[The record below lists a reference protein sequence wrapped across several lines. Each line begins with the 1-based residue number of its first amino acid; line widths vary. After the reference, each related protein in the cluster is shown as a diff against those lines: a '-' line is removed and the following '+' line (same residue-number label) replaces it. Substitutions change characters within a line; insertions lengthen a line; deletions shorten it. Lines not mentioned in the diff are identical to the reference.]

1 MTDVNTKLPVESCP
15 SREIGRNPAGRG
27 RSGRRC
33 AFSLVEVLLVVTLL
47 SLIVLVLMTV
57 FNSTQ
62 SAFRTGVTQT
72 DVLEGGRVAMDMI
85 VSDLK
90 VMTPSG
96 SFSNNPSLLPNADM
110 NVNLYATA
118 NGDNNYQPLIQSL
131 TGSIIGEQRTNVLE
145 NFFMISRQNLNGH
158 DFWVGTGYTV
168 IATNASPL
176 FPLYRFTT
184 NSPVSTSS
192 PANLFSA
199 FILAI
204 QASAYTNAG
213 WSHLIDGVVDLRMQA
228 FDVNG
233 YQMTNSIQ
241 VNSGVTTFYTNA
253 FILPPPPQ
261 WGFPQWGENTYYF
274 FSNTIPASVEV
285 QMGVL
290 EDRVL
295 QRGES
300 LPAQSTVQSNYLSQE
315 AAHVRVFRQ
324 HVLIPNVDPTA
335 YNNIAATAFP

>member
-96 SFSNNPSLLPNADM
+96 SFSNSAQSFPAANFFA
-110 NVNLYATA
+110 AA

-131 TGSIIGEQRTNVLE
+131 
-145 NFFMISRQNLNGH
+145 
-158 DFWVGTGYTV
+158 
-168 IATNASPL
+168 
-176 FPLYRFTT
+176 
-184 NSPVSTSS
+184 
-192 PANLFSA
+192 
-199 FILAI
+199 
-204 QASAYTNAG
+204 
-213 WSHLIDGVVDLRMQA
+213 
-228 FDVNG
+228 
-233 YQMTNSIQ
+233 
-241 VNSGVTTFYTNA
+241 
-253 FILPPPPQ
+253 
-261 WGFPQWGENTYYF
+261 
-274 FSNTIPASVEV
+274 
-285 QMGVL
+285 
-290 EDRVL
+290 
-295 QRGES
+295 
-300 LPAQSTVQSNYLSQE
+300 
-315 AAHVRVFRQ
+315 
-324 HVLIPNVDPTA
+324 
-335 YNNIAATAFP
+335 

>member
-62 SAFRTGVTQT
+62 SAFRAGVTQT

-96 SFSNNPSLLPNADM
+96 SYSNSDVSFPDANLFAA
-110 NVNLYATA
+110 VN
-118 NGDNNYQPLIQSL
+118 GNNYQPLIQSL
-131 TGSIIGEQRTNVLE
+131 TGSINNEQRTNVVE
-145 NFFMISRQNLNGH
+145 NFFMISRQNLNGR
-158 DFWVGTGYTV
+158 DSWVGTGYTV
-168 IATNASPL
+168 VATNASPL

-184 NSPVSTSS
+184 NSPVSTTS
-192 PANLFSA
+192 PSNLFSA

-204 QASAYTNAG
+204 QASVYTNTG
-213 WSHLIDGVVDLRMQA
+213 WSHLIDGVVDLRVHP

-233 YQMTNSIQ
+233 YQMTNSF
-241 VNSGVTTFYTNA
+241 NSTLNITYTNV
-253 FILPPPPQ
+253 FVPPQ
-261 WGFPQWGENTYYF
+261 PPAPPWGENTYYF

-285 QMGVL
+285 QMGTL

-295 QRGES
+295 QRAES
-300 LPAQSTVQSNYLSQE
+300 LPAQSTVQSNYLSQQV
-315 AAHVRVFRQ
+315 AHVRVFRQ
-324 HVLIPNVDPTA
+324 RVLIPNVDPTA
-335 YNNIAATAFP
+335 YP

>member
-62 SAFRTGVTQT
+62 SAFRAGVTQT

-96 SFSNNPSLLPNADM
+96 SFSNSAPSFPAANFFA
-110 NVNLYATA
+110 AA

-131 TGSIIGEQRTNVLE
+131 TASINNEQRTNVVE
-145 NFFMISRQNLNGH
+145 NFFMVSRQNLNGH
-158 DFWVGTGYTV
+158 DCWVGTGYTV

-192 PANLFSA
+192 PSNLFSA

-204 QASAYTNAG
+204 QASAYTNTG
-213 WSHLIDGVVDLRMQA
+213 WSHLIDGVVDLRIQA

-335 YNNIAATAFP
+335 YPNIAGTAFP